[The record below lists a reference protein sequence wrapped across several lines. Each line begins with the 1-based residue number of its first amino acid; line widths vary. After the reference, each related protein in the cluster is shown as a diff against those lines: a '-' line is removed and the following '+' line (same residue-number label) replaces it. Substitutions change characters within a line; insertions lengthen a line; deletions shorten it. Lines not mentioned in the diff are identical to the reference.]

1 MTRPK
6 CGWIASRTLAWHPT
20 PWSATPHSVI
30 CTRKDLLTNIR
41 VMRSAL
47 LTIVGICRIQSHD
60 SDIYT
65 WHGFVQT
72 IAGCVSGRD
81 IGLGLVR
88 ALQHH
93 FGVIN
98 ANVVWPKQNAFHAR
112 IQRCNCSRAFF
123 VDIAP
128 ARATPSIDLH
138 TQYNNTICCLPA
150 CHLDTSWYNDTSIT
164 IYHAILERTVFP
176 QGWTLSQRL
185 LPNLVRS
192 IVGRAV
198 LHIPITAWCAIWGLK
213 LPWCLRNDWACN
225 VVFTKLSK
233 SLKKKKTQQFNGK
246 TKS

>member
-128 ARATPSIDLH
+128 ARATPSIDLTH
-138 TQYNNTICCLPA
+138 TIQQYRMLFASMSSRYIMIQWYIHHYLPCHSRKNRFPPRLNT
-150 CHLDTSWYNDTSIT
+150 
-164 IYHAILERTVFP
+164 
-176 QGWTLSQRL
+176 
-185 LPNLVRS
+185 
-192 IVGRAV
+192 
-198 LHIPITAWCAIWGLK
+198 
-213 LPWCLRNDWACN
+213 
-225 VVFTKLSK
+225 FTKTSSK
-233 SLKKKKTQQFNGK
+233 PGPVDSWSRSSAYPNYCMMRHMRAETSLVFKKWLGM
-246 TKS
+246 